1 MPLGWSVLA
10 PMTISHVGHVRLV
23 MPLGQLVCAGPT
35 DHQTCDYAVA
45 MQNWQVN
52 SCAC

>member
-10 PMTISHVGHVRLV
+10 PMTISHVRLV

-45 MQNWQVN
+45 MQNWQVS